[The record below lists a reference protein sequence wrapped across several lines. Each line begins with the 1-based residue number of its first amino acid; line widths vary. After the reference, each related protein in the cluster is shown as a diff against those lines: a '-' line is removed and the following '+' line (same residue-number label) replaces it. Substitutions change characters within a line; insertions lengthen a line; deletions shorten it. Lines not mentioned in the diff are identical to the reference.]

1 MKLDF
6 KAIIMSDYRSIS
18 LKEKNTKLKHIF
30 FKNFF
35 NIFWIYYDRYNLFIY
50 LIFYDPFQIKY
61 KPNLPHTIG
70 RMQASLLSDPEGPI
84 SAHLMILLI
93 GSQPHI

>member
-1 MKLDF
+1 V
-6 KAIIMSDYRSIS
+6 IIVQFRLED
-18 LKEKNTKLKHIF
+18 KNTKPKHIF
-30 FKNFF
+30 FENFF
-35 NIFWIYYDRYNLFIY
+35 IFYFWYIMTVIIYLFL
-50 LIFYDPFQIKY
+50 LIFYDLFQIKY